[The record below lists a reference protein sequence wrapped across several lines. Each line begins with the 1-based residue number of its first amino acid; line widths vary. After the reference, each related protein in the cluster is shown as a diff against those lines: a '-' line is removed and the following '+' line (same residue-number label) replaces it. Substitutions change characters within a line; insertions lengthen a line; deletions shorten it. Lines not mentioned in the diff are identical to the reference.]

1 MAVRGGLVE
10 HFKEYTEILS
20 LAKEIGDTEIVS
32 IVNSKIFDEQ
42 LERELHKYT
51 QASKIVEEVNARSL
65 VKKHD

>member
-1 MAVRGGLVE
+1 ME

-32 IVNSKIFDEQ
+32 IVNSKIFDER

-51 QASKIVEEVNARSL
+51 QASKIVEDVNARSL

>member
-1 MAVRGGLVE
+1 MK

-51 QASKIVEEVNARSL
+51 QASKIVEDATTKSL
-65 VKKHD
+65 GGKHD

>member
-1 MAVRGGLVE
+1 MAVRGRVME
-10 HFKEYTEILS
+10 YFKEYIEILS

-51 QASKIVEEVNARSL
+51 QASKIVEDATVKSL
-65 VKKHD
+65 GGKHD

>member
-1 MAVRGGLVE
+1 MAVRGRVME
-10 HFKEYTEILS
+10 YFKEYIEILS

-51 QASKIVEEVNARSL
+51 QASKIVEDATAKSL
-65 VKKHD
+65 GGKHD

>member
-1 MAVRGGLVE
+1 ME

-20 LAKEIGDTEIVS
+20 LAKEIGDTEIVA

-51 QASKIVEEVNARSL
+51 QASKIVEEVTARSFGG
-65 VKKHD
+65 KHD

>member
-1 MAVRGGLVE
+1 ME

-20 LAKEIGDTEIVS
+20 LAKEIGDTEIVA

-51 QASKIVEEVNARSL
+51 QANKIVEDVNARSL

>member
-1 MAVRGGLVE
+1 ME

-32 IVNSKIFDEQ
+32 IVNDKMYDEL

-51 QASKIVEEVNARSL
+51 QASKIVEDVNARSL
-65 VKKHD
+65 VNKHD